1 MVGKLKAF
9 VVNFLRIENNMDYPA
24 ARHNMVENQIRVNRV
39 THQGIINAFGN
50 IPREVF
56 VPDNLATFAYVDEK
70 LMITEGR
77 YLLQPMVLALLLQ
90 SAKIRPDDVV
100 LEIGCGTGYS
110 TAILA
115 SIANTVV
122 AIEEDE
128 ALAKQ
133 ATNNMVELGV
143 DNAAIMTSPLAE
155 GYLKQ
160 HPYNAIVLSGSVA
173 KVPESILAQLIDG
186 GRLVTVVNK
195 HDSLGKGVLMTKFGS
210 SISTEEIFDAWT
222 PILPGFELPP
232 SFAF

>member
-1 MVGKLKAF
+1 
-9 VVNFLRIENNMDYPA
+9 MDYSA

-39 THQGIINAFGN
+39 THQGIINAFEK

-56 VPDNLATFAYVDEK
+56 VPDNLATLAYVDEK

-77 YLLQPMVLALLLQ
+77 YLLQPMVLARLLQ

-155 GYLKQ
+155 GYKKQ

-195 HDSLGKGVLMTKFGS
+195 HDSLGKGVLMTKFGG

>member
-1 MVGKLKAF
+1 
-9 VVNFLRIENNMDYPA
+9 MDYSA

-39 THQGIINAFGN
+39 THQGIINAFGE

-56 VPDNLATFAYVDEK
+56 VPDNLATLAYVDEK

-77 YLLQPMVLALLLQ
+77 YLLQPMVLARLLQ
-90 SAKIRPDDVV
+90 SAKIRADDVV

-143 DNAAIMTSPLAE
+143 DNAAILTSPLAE
-155 GYLKQ
+155 GYKKQ

-173 KVPESILAQLIDG
+173 KVPESILAQLNDG

-195 HDSLGKGVLMTKFGS
+195 HDSLGKGVLMTKFGG

-222 PILPGFELPP
+222 PVLPGFELPP

>member
-1 MVGKLKAF
+1 
-9 VVNFLRIENNMDYPA
+9 MDYPA

-39 THQGIINAFGN
+39 THQGIINAFGK

-56 VPDNLATFAYVDEK
+56 VPDNLATLAYVDEK

-155 GYLKQ
+155 GYKKQ

-186 GRLVTVVNK
+186 GRLVTVVHK
-195 HDSLGKGVLMTKFGS
+195 HDSHGKGVLMTKFGG

>member
-1 MVGKLKAF
+1 
-9 VVNFLRIENNMDYPA
+9 MDYSA

-56 VPDNLATFAYVDEK
+56 VPDNLATLAYVDEK

-77 YLLQPMVLALLLQ
+77 YLLQPMVLARLLQ

-155 GYLKQ
+155 GYKKQ

-195 HDSLGKGVLMTKFGS
+195 HDSLGKGVLMTKFGG

>member
-1 MVGKLKAF
+1 
-9 VVNFLRIENNMDYPA
+9 MDYSA

-39 THQGIINAFGN
+39 THQGIINAFGE

-56 VPDNLATFAYVDEK
+56 VPDNLATLAYVDEK

-77 YLLQPMVLALLLQ
+77 YLLQPMVLARLLQ
-90 SAKIRPDDVV
+90 SAKIRADDVV

-128 ALAKQ
+128 TLAKQ

-155 GYLKQ
+155 GYKKQ

-173 KVPESILAQLIDG
+173 KVPESILAQLNDG

-195 HDSLGKGVLMTKFGS
+195 HDSLGKGVLMTKFGG

>member
-1 MVGKLKAF
+1 
-9 VVNFLRIENNMDYPA
+9 MDYPA

-39 THQGIINAFGN
+39 TNQGIIDAFGK

-56 VPDNLATFAYVDEK
+56 VPDNLATLAYVDEK

-155 GYLKQ
+155 GYKKQ

-195 HDSLGKGVLMTKFGS
+195 HDSLGKGVLMTKFGG

>member
-1 MVGKLKAF
+1 
-9 VVNFLRIENNMDYPA
+9 MDYPA

-39 THQGIINAFGN
+39 THQGIINAFEK

-56 VPDNLATFAYVDEK
+56 VPDNLATLAYVDEK

-77 YLLQPMVLALLLQ
+77 YLLQPMVLARLLQ

-128 ALAKQ
+128 ALSKQ

-155 GYLKQ
+155 GYQKQ

-195 HDSLGKGVLMTKFGS
+195 HDCLGKGVLMTKFGG

>member
-1 MVGKLKAF
+1 
-9 VVNFLRIENNMDYPA
+9 MDYSA

-39 THQGIINAFGN
+39 THQGIINAFGK
-50 IPREVF
+50 IPREAF
-56 VPDNLATFAYVDEK
+56 VPDNLATLAYVDEK

-77 YLLQPMVLALLLQ
+77 YLLQPMVLARLLQ

-128 ALAKQ
+128 TLAKQ

-155 GYLKQ
+155 GYKKQ

-195 HDSLGKGVLMTKFGS
+195 HDSLGKGVLMTKFGG

-222 PILPGFELPP
+222 PILPGFDLPL

>member
-1 MVGKLKAF
+1 
-9 VVNFLRIENNMDYPA
+9 MDYPA
-24 ARHNMVENQIRVNRV
+24 ARQNMVENQLRVNRV
-39 THQGIINAFGN
+39 THQGIIKAFGT

-56 VPDNLATFAYVDEK
+56 VPDNLATIAYVDEK

-77 YLLQPMVLALLLQ
+77 YMLQPMVLALLLQ

-143 DNAAIMTSPLAE
+143 DNAAIMASPLAE
-155 GYLKQ
+155 GYKKQ

-186 GRLVTVVNK
+186 GRLVTVINK
-195 HDSLGKGVLMTKFGS
+195 HDSLGKGVLMTKFGG

-222 PILPGFELPP
+222 PILPGFDLPP
-232 SFAF
+232 SFTL

>member
-1 MVGKLKAF
+1 
-9 VVNFLRIENNMDYPA
+9 MDYSA

-39 THQGIINAFGN
+39 THQGIINAFRK

-56 VPDNLATFAYVDEK
+56 VPDNLATLAYVDEK

-155 GYLKQ
+155 GYKKQ

-195 HDSLGKGVLMTKFGS
+195 HDSLGKGVLMTKFGG

-222 PILPGFELPP
+222 PILPGFELPL

>member
-1 MVGKLKAF
+1 
-9 VVNFLRIENNMDYPA
+9 MDYSV

-39 THQGIINAFGN
+39 THQGIINAFGE

-56 VPDNLATFAYVDEK
+56 VPDNLATLAYVDEK

-77 YLLQPMVLALLLQ
+77 YLLQPMVLARLLQ
-90 SAKIRPDDVV
+90 SAKIRADDVV

-143 DNAAIMTSPLAE
+143 DNAAILTSPLAE
-155 GYLKQ
+155 GYKKQ

-195 HDSLGKGVLMTKFGS
+195 HDSLGKGVLMTKFGG

-222 PILPGFELPP
+222 PVLPGFELPP

>member
-1 MVGKLKAF
+1 
-9 VVNFLRIENNMDYPA
+9 MDYSA

-39 THQGIINAFGN
+39 TNQGIINAFGK
-50 IPREVF
+50 IPRELF
-56 VPDNLATFAYVDEK
+56 VPDNLATLAYVDEK

-77 YLLQPMVLALLLQ
+77 YLLQPMVLARLLQ

-128 ALAKQ
+128 TLAKR

-155 GYLKQ
+155 GYKKQ

-195 HDSLGKGVLMTKFGS
+195 HDSLGKGVLMTKFGG

>member
-1 MVGKLKAF
+1 
-9 VVNFLRIENNMDYPA
+9 MDYPA

-39 THQGIINAFGN
+39 THQGIINAFGTV
-50 IPREVF
+50 PREVF
-56 VPDNLATFAYVDEK
+56 VPDNLATLAYVDEK

-77 YLLQPMVLALLLQ
+77 YMLQPMVLALLLQ

-155 GYLKQ
+155 GYKKQ
-160 HPYNAIVLSGSVA
+160 LPYNAIVLSGSVA
-173 KVPESILAQLIDG
+173 KVPESILSQLIDG

-195 HDSLGKGVLMTKFGS
+195 HDSLGKGVLMTKFGG

>member
-1 MVGKLKAF
+1 
-9 VVNFLRIENNMDYPA
+9 MDYSA

-39 THQGIINAFGN
+39 THQGIINAFGE

-56 VPDNLATFAYVDEK
+56 VPDNLATLAYVDEK

-77 YLLQPMVLALLLQ
+77 YLLQPMVLARLLQ

-128 ALAKQ
+128 GLAKQ

-155 GYLKQ
+155 GYKKQ

-186 GRLVTVVNK
+186 GRLVTVVIK
-195 HDSLGKGVLMTKFGS
+195 HDSLGKGVLMTKFGG

-232 SFAF
+232 SFSF

>member
-1 MVGKLKAF
+1 
-9 VVNFLRIENNMDYPA
+9 MDYSA

-39 THQGIINAFGN
+39 THQGIINAFGE

-56 VPDNLATFAYVDEK
+56 VPDNLATLAYVDEK
-70 LMITEGR
+70 LMISEGR
-77 YLLQPMVLALLLQ
+77 YLLQPMVLARLLQ
-90 SAKIRPDDVV
+90 SAKIRADDVV

-143 DNAAIMTSPLAE
+143 DNAAILTSPLAE
-155 GYLKQ
+155 GYKKQ

-173 KVPESILAQLIDG
+173 KVPESILAQLNDG

-195 HDSLGKGVLMTKFGS
+195 HDSLGKGVLMTKFGG

>member
-1 MVGKLKAF
+1 
-9 VVNFLRIENNMDYPA
+9 MDYPA

-56 VPDNLATFAYVDEK
+56 VPDNLATLAYVDEK

-90 SAKIRPDDVV
+90 SAKIRHDDVV

-115 SIANTVV
+115 NIANTVV

-128 ALAKQ
+128 ALANQ

-155 GYLKQ
+155 GYIKQ

-173 KVPESILAQLIDG
+173 KVPENILAQLIDG
-186 GRLVTVVNK
+186 GRLVTVVKK
-195 HDSLGKGVLMTKFGS
+195 HDSLGKGVLMTKFGG

-222 PILPGFELPP
+222 PILPGFDLPP
-232 SFAF
+232 SFTF

>member
-1 MVGKLKAF
+1 
-9 VVNFLRIENNMDYPA
+9 MDYPA

-39 THQGIINAFGN
+39 THQGIINAFGE

-56 VPDNLATFAYVDEK
+56 VPDELATLAYVDEK
-70 LMITEGR
+70 LMIAKGR

-122 AIEEDE
+122 GIEEDE

-133 ATNNMVELGV
+133 ATSNMVELGV
-143 DNAAIMTSPLAE
+143 DNAAIMVSPLVE
-155 GYLKQ
+155 GYTKQ

-173 KVPESILAQLIDG
+173 KVPEKILAQLIDG
-186 GRLVTVVNK
+186 GRLVAVVDR
-195 HDSLGKGVLMTKFGS
+195 HDSLGKGVLMTKFGG

-222 PILPGFELPP
+222 PILPGFEHP
-232 SFAF
+232 STFAF

>member
-1 MVGKLKAF
+1 
-9 VVNFLRIENNMDYPA
+9 MDYSA

-39 THQGIINAFGN
+39 THQGIINAFGE

-56 VPDNLATFAYVDEK
+56 VPDNLATLAYVDEK

-77 YLLQPMVLALLLQ
+77 YLLQPMVLARLLQ

-100 LEIGCGTGYS
+100 LEVGCGTGYS

-128 ALAKQ
+128 TLAKQ

-155 GYLKQ
+155 GYKKQ

-195 HDSLGKGVLMTKFGS
+195 HDSLGKGVLMTKFGG

>member
-1 MVGKLKAF
+1 
-9 VVNFLRIENNMDYPA
+9 MDYSA

-39 THQGIINAFGN
+39 THQGIINAFGE

-56 VPDNLATFAYVDEK
+56 VPDNLATLAYVDEK

-155 GYLKQ
+155 GYKKQ

-195 HDSLGKGVLMTKFGS
+195 HDSLGKGVLMTKFGG

-222 PILPGFELPP
+222 PILPGFGLPP

>member
-1 MVGKLKAF
+1 
-9 VVNFLRIENNMDYPA
+9 MDYSA

-39 THQGIINAFGN
+39 TQQGIINAFGE

-56 VPDNLATFAYVDEK
+56 VPDNLATLAYVDEK

-77 YLLQPMVLALLLQ
+77 YLLQPMVLARLLQ

-128 ALAKQ
+128 TLAKQ

-155 GYLKQ
+155 GYKKQ

-195 HDSLGKGVLMTKFGS
+195 HDSLGKGVLMTKFGG

>member
-1 MVGKLKAF
+1 
-9 VVNFLRIENNMDYPA
+9 MDYSA

-39 THQGIINAFGN
+39 THQGIINAFGE

-56 VPDNLATFAYVDEK
+56 VPDNLATLAYVDEK

-128 ALAKQ
+128 TLAKQ

-155 GYLKQ
+155 GYKKQ

-195 HDSLGKGVLMTKFGS
+195 HDSLGKGVLMTKFGG

>member
-1 MVGKLKAF
+1 
-9 VVNFLRIENNMDYPA
+9 MDYSA

-39 THQGIINAFGN
+39 THQGIINAFGK
-50 IPREVF
+50 IPREAF
-56 VPDNLATFAYVDEK
+56 VPDNLATLAYVDEK

-77 YLLQPMVLALLLQ
+77 YLLQPMVLARLLQ

-155 GYLKQ
+155 GYKKQ

-195 HDSLGKGVLMTKFGS
+195 HDSLGKGVLMTKFGG

>member
-1 MVGKLKAF
+1 
-9 VVNFLRIENNMDYPA
+9 MDYSA

-39 THQGIINAFGN
+39 THQGIINAFGE

-56 VPDNLATFAYVDEK
+56 VPDNLATLAYVDEK

-77 YLLQPMVLALLLQ
+77 YLLQPMVLARLLQ

-128 ALAKQ
+128 TLAKQ

-155 GYLKQ
+155 GYKKQ

-195 HDSLGKGVLMTKFGS
+195 HDSLGKGVLMTKFGG

>member
-1 MVGKLKAF
+1 
-9 VVNFLRIENNMDYPA
+9 MDYSA

-39 THQGIINAFGN
+39 THQGIINAFGE

-56 VPDNLATFAYVDEK
+56 VPDNLATLAYVDEK

-77 YLLQPMVLALLLQ
+77 YLLQPMVLARLLQ

-155 GYLKQ
+155 GYKKQ

-195 HDSLGKGVLMTKFGS
+195 HDSLGKGVLMTKFGG

>member
-1 MVGKLKAF
+1 
-9 VVNFLRIENNMDYPA
+9 MDYSA

-39 THQGIINAFGN
+39 THQGIINAFGE

-56 VPDNLATFAYVDEK
+56 VPDNLATLAYVDEK

-77 YLLQPMVLALLLQ
+77 YLLQPMVLARLLQ

-128 ALAKQ
+128 TLAKQ

-155 GYLKQ
+155 GYKKQ

>member
-1 MVGKLKAF
+1 
-9 VVNFLRIENNMDYPA
+9 MDYSV

-39 THQGIINAFGN
+39 THQGIINAFGE

-56 VPDNLATFAYVDEK
+56 VPDNLATLAYVDEK
-70 LMITEGR
+70 LMISEGR
-77 YLLQPMVLALLLQ
+77 YLLQPMVLARLLQ
-90 SAKIRPDDVV
+90 SAKIRADDVV

-155 GYLKQ
+155 GYKKQ

-173 KVPESILAQLIDG
+173 KVPESILAQLNDG

-195 HDSLGKGVLMTKFGS
+195 HDSLGKGVLMTKFGG

-222 PILPGFELPP
+222 PVLPGFELPP

>member
-1 MVGKLKAF
+1 
-9 VVNFLRIENNMDYPA
+9 
-24 ARHNMVENQIRVNRV
+24 
-39 THQGIINAFGN
+39 
-50 IPREVF
+50 
-56 VPDNLATFAYVDEK
+56 
-70 LMITEGR
+70 MIAEGR

-90 SAKIRPDDVV
+90 SANIRPGDVV

-155 GYLKQ
+155 GYKKQ

-195 HDSLGKGVLMTKFGS
+195 HDSLGKGVLMTKFGG

>member
-1 MVGKLKAF
+1 
-9 VVNFLRIENNMDYPA
+9 MDYSA

-39 THQGIINAFGN
+39 THQGIINAFGE

-56 VPDNLATFAYVDEK
+56 VPDNLATLAYVDEK

-77 YLLQPMVLALLLQ
+77 YLLQPMVLARLLQ

-133 ATNNMVELGV
+133 AINNMVELGV

-155 GYLKQ
+155 GYKKQ

-195 HDSLGKGVLMTKFGS
+195 HDSLGKGVLMTKFGG

-222 PILPGFELPP
+222 PILPGFERPP

>member
-1 MVGKLKAF
+1 
-9 VVNFLRIENNMDYPA
+9 MDYSA

-39 THQGIINAFGN
+39 THQGIINAFGE

-56 VPDNLATFAYVDEK
+56 VPDNLATLAYVDEK

-128 ALAKQ
+128 ALAKK

-155 GYLKQ
+155 GYKKQ

-195 HDSLGKGVLMTKFGS
+195 HDSLGKGVLMTKFGG

>member
-1 MVGKLKAF
+1 
-9 VVNFLRIENNMDYPA
+9 MDYPA

-39 THQGIINAFGN
+39 THQGIINAFEK

-56 VPDNLATFAYVDEK
+56 VPDNLATLAYVDEK

-77 YLLQPMVLALLLQ
+77 YLLQPMVLARLLQ

-128 ALAKQ
+128 TLAKQ

-155 GYLKQ
+155 GYKKQ

-195 HDSLGKGVLMTKFGS
+195 HDSLGKGVLMTKFGG

>member
-1 MVGKLKAF
+1 
-9 VVNFLRIENNMDYPA
+9 MDYSA

-39 THQGIINAFGN
+39 THQGIINAFGE

-56 VPDNLATFAYVDEK
+56 VPDNLATLAYVDEK

-77 YLLQPMVLALLLQ
+77 YLLQPMVLARLLQ
-90 SAKIRPDDVV
+90 SAKIRADDVV

-155 GYLKQ
+155 GYKKQ

-173 KVPESILAQLIDG
+173 KVPESILAQLNDG

-195 HDSLGKGVLMTKFGS
+195 HDSLGKGVLMTKFGG

-222 PILPGFELPP
+222 PVLPGFELPP

>member
-1 MVGKLKAF
+1 
-9 VVNFLRIENNMDYPA
+9 MDYSA

-39 THQGIINAFGN
+39 THQGIINAFGE

-56 VPDNLATFAYVDEK
+56 VPDNLATLAYVDEK

-77 YLLQPMVLALLLQ
+77 YLLQPMVLARLLQ
-90 SAKIRPDDVV
+90 SAKIRADDVV

-143 DNAAIMTSPLAE
+143 DNAAILTSPLAE
-155 GYLKQ
+155 GYKKQ

-173 KVPESILAQLIDG
+173 KVPESILAQLNDG

-195 HDSLGKGVLMTKFGS
+195 HDSLGKGVLMTKFGG

>member
-1 MVGKLKAF
+1 
-9 VVNFLRIENNMDYPA
+9 MDYSA

-39 THQGIINAFGN
+39 THQGIINAFGE

-56 VPDNLATFAYVDEK
+56 VPDNLATLAYVDEK

-77 YLLQPMVLALLLQ
+77 YLLQPMVLARLLQ

-128 ALAKQ
+128 TLAKQ

-155 GYLKQ
+155 GYKKQ

-195 HDSLGKGVLMTKFGS
+195 HDSLGKGVLMTKFGG

-222 PILPGFELPP
+222 PILPGFELLP

>member
-1 MVGKLKAF
+1 
-9 VVNFLRIENNMDYPA
+9 MDYSA

-39 THQGIINAFGN
+39 THQGIINAFEE

-56 VPDNLATFAYVDEK
+56 VPDNLATLAYVDEK

-77 YLLQPMVLALLLQ
+77 YLLQPMVLARLLQ

-128 ALAKQ
+128 GLAKQ

-143 DNAAIMTSPLAE
+143 DNAAIMTGPLGE
-155 GYLKQ
+155 GYKKQ

-173 KVPESILAQLIDG
+173 KVPESILAQLNDG

-195 HDSLGKGVLMTKFGS
+195 HDSLGKGVLMTKFGG

>member
-1 MVGKLKAF
+1 
-9 VVNFLRIENNMDYPA
+9 MDYSA

-39 THQGIINAFGN
+39 THQGIINAFGE

-56 VPDNLATFAYVDEK
+56 VPDNLATLAYVDEK

-77 YLLQPMVLALLLQ
+77 YLLQPMILALLLQ

-128 ALAKQ
+128 TLAKQ

-155 GYLKQ
+155 GYKKQ

-195 HDSLGKGVLMTKFGS
+195 HDSLGKGVLMTKFGG

>member
-1 MVGKLKAF
+1 
-9 VVNFLRIENNMDYPA
+9 MDYSA

-39 THQGIINAFGN
+39 THQGIINAFGE

-56 VPDNLATFAYVDEK
+56 VPDNLATLAYVDEK

-128 ALAKQ
+128 GLAKQ

-155 GYLKQ
+155 GYKKQ

-173 KVPESILAQLIDG
+173 KVPESILVQLTDG

>member
-1 MVGKLKAF
+1 
-9 VVNFLRIENNMDYPA
+9 MDYSA

-39 THQGIINAFGN
+39 THQGIINAFGE

-56 VPDNLATFAYVDEK
+56 VPDNLATLAYVDEK

-77 YLLQPMVLALLLQ
+77 YLLQPMVLARLLQ

-122 AIEEDE
+122 AIEENE

-155 GYLKQ
+155 GYKKQ

-195 HDSLGKGVLMTKFGS
+195 HDSLGKGVLMTKFGG

>member
-1 MVGKLKAF
+1 
-9 VVNFLRIENNMDYPA
+9 MDYSA

-39 THQGIINAFGN
+39 THQGIINAFGE

-56 VPDNLATFAYVDEK
+56 VPDNLATLAYVDEK

-77 YLLQPMVLALLLQ
+77 YLLQPMVLARLLQ

-128 ALAKQ
+128 TLAKQ

-155 GYLKQ
+155 GYKKQ

-195 HDSLGKGVLMTKFGS
+195 HDSLGKGVLMTKFGG

-222 PILPGFELPP
+222 PILPGFEIPP